1 MKTKKFLMLL
11 AAVLL
16 SCVSAMAQNSPLKGD
31 VNGDGKVDVADIVA
45 ILEIMKNGVKE
56 LQSIKW
62 ATTTA
67 VSGTTGTTPSLG
79 DITLTYNDGTTG
91 TVAYN
96 ASGVT
101 LYTDAAGNTP
111 FSNANSGT
119 FNVWAKYCGM
129 TTTNSKQVTL
139 SAPVAGTYKYYAGVT
154 DKVSFTE
161 SDLDQTTTTRPTTL
175 SFGAASGDNFQIFIF
190 PTSWGTPSAMMA
202 GGLDGKGGWTW
213 GDSYVTVPAG
223 YTCASHQGGSVTY
236 TVTWPTT
243 YYWYAGQTDPSTMTE
258 ISPMGE
264 WGVHTNGIECGVNG
278 GGWYELGTTIPETIT
293 QLVKGGDPSK
303 YWYVAVPI
311 TSGTTLKPV
320 ASDMMTLDTSVSTQG
335 TKSFNGI
342 SYQIYWYGGA
352 TAARMTFR
360 FAKK

>member
-1 MKTKKFLMLL
+1 MLL

-16 SCVSAMAQNSPLKGD
+16 SCASTMAQNSPLKGD

-45 ILEIMKNGVKE
+45 ILEIMKNGTKE

-62 ATTTA
+62 ASTTA
-67 VSGTTGTTPSLG
+67 VNGTTGTTPSLG

-101 LYTDAAGNTP
+101 LYADAAGNTP
-111 FSNANSGT
+111 FSNANPGT

-175 SFGAASGDNFQIFIF
+175 SFGDAPAGTNNYQTFVYPSSWGK
-190 PTSWGTPSAMMA
+190 PTSMIA
-202 GGLDGKGGWTW
+202 GGLDGKNGWFW
-213 GDSYVTVPAG
+213 GDEAGMESLPSG
-223 YTCASHQGGSVTY
+223 YTAGVHQGGAVTY

-243 YYWYAGQTDPSTMTE
+243 YYWYVGFDSSIENDGPLNEAKLQALGSASTKAGYSTSYT
-258 ISPMGE
+258 SWP
-264 WGVHTNGIECGVNG
+264 TNVQI
-278 GGWYELGTTIPETIT
+278 TTQEGYCYI
-293 QLVKGGDPSK
+293 
-303 YWYVAVPI
+303 VAPKAWI
-311 TSGTTLKPV
+311 DDK
-320 ASDMMTLDTSVSTQG
+320 
-335 TKSFNGI
+335 TKFFKDAINATPGFDKLSEVVSFNPEFTI
-342 SYQIYWYGGA
+342 DDITYTVYVSDSSMAAGA
-352 TAARMTFR
+352 ILTSITPMN
-360 FAKK
+360 

>member
-1 MKTKKFLMLL
+1 MKTKKYLMLL

-16 SCVSAMAQNSPLKGD
+16 SCASAMAQNSPLKGD

-101 LYTDAAGNTP
+101 LFADVAGNTP
-111 FSNANSGT
+111 FSNANPGT

-139 SAPVAGTYKYYAGVT
+139 SAPVPG
-154 DKVSFTE
+154 
-161 SDLDQTTTTRPTTL
+161 
-175 SFGAASGDNFQIFIF
+175 
-190 PTSWGTPSAMMA
+190 
-202 GGLDGKGGWTW
+202 
-213 GDSYVTVPAG
+213 
-223 YTCASHQGGSVTY
+223 
-236 TVTWPTT
+236 T
-243 YYWYAGQTDPSTMTE
+243 YYWYVGQTDPSTMTE
-258 ISPMGE
+258 ISPIVDDLTSPGWRLIGTSLPNYNSSNMLWSSSNTIGLGSKTT
-264 WGVHTNGIECGVNG
+264 WYLALPSNNIKVYSAGIDLTNDLLTSNGTKVINGVT
-278 GGWYELGTTIPETIT
+278 YYLYTSKGTTRN
-293 QLVKGGDPSK
+293 LGYDL
-303 YWYVAVPI
+303 Y
-311 TSGTTLKPV
+311 
-320 ASDMMTLDTSVSTQG
+320 
-335 TKSFNGI
+335 
-342 SYQIYWYGGA
+342 
-352 TAARMTFR
+352 
-360 FAKK
+360 